1 LLNGGHAPAASDIAL
16 RGAGIDEPTDRGAA
30 VRSVALN
37 RKMLSYAVAL
47 TLIAIAA
54 LVPVPAH
61 GLTLGNVAAQSAL
74 GQPLRVVIPVDLGQ
88 DATLNSAC
96 IKLVANNS
104 AVDVP
109 QIVTGRVS
117 LEGESTTSPRLVIS
131 TPAAFREPVARLS
144 VQVGCGSTTRREYV
158 LLFDPP
164 ALQSST
170 MLAVADGDDPSW
182 TRIPRRSVEVAHNT
196 AAAPAAPRSMWG
208 TPVPTGAPATETP
221 APQRGIEEPKPE
233 PAVAA
238 VESAAVPRELVTLT
252 ASTGGG
258 MFIQEAAAAS
268 LSARTITP
276 RAITAAAAAPANPKV
291 SAQSIPL
298 ANLGTQRARESSAV
312 AAWQMAWPFAAGIFC
327 TIALAIVG
335 FVVHRRSLQE
345 KSWLDPKARTSLKGE
360 TQAGN
365 PQVTFAHFG
374 AMTEAPDTKSRAALE
389 LRSAADRTVPLSEL
403 DTLLRDIQSDLIDE
417 RAIKEAYKDAAADAE
432 LDMGSD
438 SILKAIAEAERD
450 LEIGAPE
457 PRQAALDNALDNDL
471 MTIPNVPKGVRFG

>member
-1 LLNGGHAPAASDIAL
+1 M
-16 RGAGIDEPTDRGAA
+16 
-30 VRSVALN
+30 RSVALN
-37 RKMLSYAVAL
+37 RKMLPYAVAL
-47 TLIAIAA
+47 TLIASAA
-54 LVPVPAH
+54 LVPLPVR

-88 DATLNSAC
+88 GATLNSAC
-96 IKLVANNS
+96 IKLVADNS
-104 AVDVP
+104 AADVP

-131 TPAAFREPVARLS
+131 TPAAFAEPAARMS

-170 MLAVADGDDPSW
+170 MLAVADGDEPSW
-182 TRIPRRSVEVAHNT
+182 TRIPRRNVEVAHST
-196 AAAPAAPRSMWG
+196 APAPAAPRSTWG
-208 TPVPTGAPATETP
+208 TPVATGAPAAETP
-221 APQRGIEEPKPE
+221 APQRGTGEPKAE

-238 VESAAVPRELVTLT
+238 VESAAVPRELVTLN
-252 ASTGGG
+252 ASTGSG

-276 RAITAAAAAPANPKV
+276 QAITAAAAAPAPKL

-298 ANLGTQRARESSAV
+298 ANLSTQRTRESSAV
-312 AAWQMAWPFAAGIFC
+312 AAWHMAWPFAVGIFG
-327 TIALAIVG
+327 TIALTIVG
-335 FVVHRRSLQE
+335 FVVHRRYLQE
-345 KSWLDPKARTSLKGE
+345 RSWLDPKARTSLKGE

-374 AMTEAPDTKSRAALE
+374 AMTEAADTKSRAALG
-389 LRSAADRTVPLSEL
+389 LRPAADRTVPLSEL

-417 RAIKEAYKDAAADAE
+417 RTIKEAYKDAAADAE
-432 LDMGSD
+432 IDVGSD
-438 SILKAIAEAERD
+438 SILKAIADAERD
-450 LEIGAPE
+450 LQIGAPE
-457 PRQAALDNALDNDL
+457 PCQAALDNALDNDL